1 MSLYIDKKF
10 VSLVSTK
17 LERFKQKSEFLW
29 NFRCP
34 ICNDSAKNKMKTRGY
49 FYRRKSD
56 IFYTCHNCGIS
67 LSFGNFLKTMDS
79 SLYREYQL
87 ERYKNETSGNVAK
100 PDFAMAKIKPVF
112 NIQTKINLVSIADLP
127 INHSAGQYLL
137 SRKIPRD
144 RLHDIYYAPNFREF
158 VMEML
163 PDYDK
168 TLYNEPR
175 IIFPFY
181 DEKKNLLGFQ
191 GRAIG
196 DSKVKYITVKLSDD
210 NKKIFGLDR
219 VDFSKKIYVVE
230 GPIDSMFLQNSLA
243 TMDASLYNISL
254 LLGNHDY
261 VFIHDNEPR
270 NAAIVKHMAKT
281 ISHGKNIFIWP
292 QEVTVKDIND
302 WIMTGATSSEIQ
314 SIIDRNTFCD
324 LRARLEFDRWKKM

>member
-17 LERFKQKSEFLW
+17 LERFKQQSEYLW

-34 ICNDSAKNKMKTRGY
+34 ICGDSHKNKAKTRGY

-56 IFYTCHNCGIS
+56 LFYTCHNCGTS
-67 LSFGNFLKTMDS
+67 LSVGNFLKAIDP

-87 ERYKNETSGNVAK
+87 ERYKNESTGNVAK
-100 PDFAMAKIKPVF
+100 PDFSIAKIKPVF
-112 NIQTKINLVSIADLP
+112 ATRIDLP
-127 INHSAGQYLL
+127 TISSLSDNHPAKAYLL
-137 SRKIPRD
+137 KRKIPRD
-144 RLHDIYYAPNFREF
+144 KLDDIYYADDFSAF
-158 VMEML
+158 VKDIHPE
-163 PDYDK
+163 YDK
-168 TLYNEPR
+168 TLYKEQR

-191 GRAIG
+191 GRAVG
-196 DSKVKYITVKLSDD
+196 NSKIKYITIKLNDD
-210 NKKIFGLDR
+210 NKKVFGLDR
-219 VDFSKKIYVVE
+219 VDFSKKVYVVE
-230 GPIDSMFLQNSLA
+230 GPIDSLFLQNSLA

-270 NAAIVKHMAKT
+270 NAAIVKHMEKT

-292 QEVTVKDIND
+292 QDIVSKDIND
-302 WIMTGATSSEIQ
+302 YILTGATSSEIQ
-314 SIIDRNTFCD
+314 SIIDKNTFQG
-324 LRARLEFDRWKKM
+324 LRAKLEFERWRKV